1 MESEDASGSECVFSP
16 FPHAWCASG
25 FGRGLDSIT
34 ASLLGLEFWVSGI
47 PRNEGVLFVEKPAGL
62 RRPPAPTLS
71 PHSSLLP
78 ACQYCT
84 GFELECPN
92 AFIMQTTVFIKEALG
107 SACKIAMKF
116 NNTESEALAG
126 P

>member
-16 FPHAWCASG
+16 FPHMWCASG
-25 FGRGLDSIT
+25 LGRGLDSIT
-34 ASLLGLEFWVSGI
+34 ASLLGLEGWVSGI
-47 PRNEGVLFVEKPAGL
+47 PGSEGVLFVEKPAGL
-62 RRPPAPTLS
+62 KGAPAPTLS
-71 PHSSLLP
+71 SHSLLP

-92 AFIMQTTVFIKEALG
+92 AFTRQTALSIKGALG
-107 SACKIAMKF
+107 SVCKIAMKF
-116 NNTESEALAG
+116 NNAESEALAG